1 MHSGTK
7 SPEQFMK
14 AKKTWVFIFFKK
26 EGCWIKN
33 NHMLIAPP
41 PPPPPQKKLGNI
53 QFAPIVTALRE
64 WNIDG
69 NSQITYHL
77 TDIIDM
83 YSQFSLAPCVNR
95 RIKPNL
101 RSSTKHWRLPNRI
114 RTAILRIRGFL
125 QGWRNL
131 QRRNHEIKA
140 RKNQDALTRHLA
152 LPSLDL
158 SLL

>member
-1 MHSGTK
+1 MPSGTK
-7 SPEQFMK
+7 TLAKLMK
-14 AKKTWVFIFFKK
+14 AKKTWVFIFLKK
-26 EGCWIKN
+26 ERWLNKDQPYAN
-33 NHMLIAPP
+33 RPP
-41 PPPPPQKKLGNI
+41 PPKKKMGNI
-53 QFAPIVTALRE
+53 QFAFIVTALRE

-69 NSQITYHL
+69 NRQIIYHL

-101 RSSTKHWRLPNRI
+101 RSSTKHWPLPNRI

-125 QGWRNL
+125 QGWHNL
-131 QRRNHEIKA
+131 QSRNHEISA

-158 SLL
+158 SLP

>member
-1 MHSGTK
+1 MPSGTK
-7 SPEQFMK
+7 TLAKLMK
-14 AKKTWVFIFFKK
+14 AKKTWVFIFLKK
-26 EGCWIKN
+26 ERWLNKDQPYAN
-33 NHMLIAPP
+33 RRPP
-41 PPPPPQKKLGNI
+41 PRKKKMGNI
-53 QFAPIVTALRE
+53 QFAFIVTALRE

-69 NSQITYHL
+69 NRQIIYHL

-101 RSSTKHWRLPNRI
+101 RSSTKHWPLPNRI

-125 QGWRNL
+125 QGWHNL
-131 QRRNHEIKA
+131 QSRNHEIST

-158 SLL
+158 SLP